1 MAGKTLEELDLQQ
14 QYEVTVVTLLRERR
28 RRSIW
33 GLQKTY
39 REVQRVVGP
48 ETELQPEDI
57 LVLFG
62 KTKDVQ
68 DMLEVYEEGE

>member
-1 MAGKTLEELDLQQ
+1 LQQ

-39 REVQRVVGP
+39 REVQGVVGP